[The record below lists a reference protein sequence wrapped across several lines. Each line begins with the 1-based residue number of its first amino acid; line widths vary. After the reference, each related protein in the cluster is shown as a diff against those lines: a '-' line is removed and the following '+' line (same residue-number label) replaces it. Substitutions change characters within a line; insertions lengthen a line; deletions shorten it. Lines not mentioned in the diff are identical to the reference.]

1 MTVVGVVAGSGGA
14 GASSLAAV
22 FASAVGAMLVD
33 LDPVGGGLDVL
44 LLAGGTL
51 DPRALADGLPQ
62 WGAVPVL
69 AADAFAPSV
78 GQVQEVLDAA
88 VSWGDVVIDLPR
100 TPSAERDTA
109 AMRCALVVVVALATV
124 RGLVAAQ
131 ALVASLPD
139 VPVGLILRPGEVPA
153 GEVGAYVA
161 APVLGTL
168 RRPVGSL
175 EPGRRRPRAA
185 TRLAEGVFDGLVQW

>member
-1 MTVVGVVAGSGGA
+1 
-14 GASSLAAV
+14 
-22 FASAVGAMLVD
+22 
-33 LDPVGGGLDVL
+33 
-44 LLAGGTL
+44 
-51 DPRALADGLPQ
+51 
-62 WGAVPVL
+62 
-69 AADAFAPSV
+69 
-78 GQVQEVLDAA
+78 
-88 VSWGDVVIDLPR
+88 
-100 TPSAERDTA
+100 
-109 AMRCALVVVVALATV
+109 MRCALVVVVALATV

-131 ALVASLPD
+131 AVVASLPD